1 MKSLIYP
8 IIGIGAL
15 AVACTGQQTG
25 SAYKVSASTAE
36 EDNGKMA
43 YLVNYDNG
51 EKIDSVI
58 IADRSIAFDGNV
70 EKPVMVRMLIGDK
83 RAGVFI
89 LEGGD
94 ITIDSLGVAQGTAL
108 NIKLAELDAKEDS
121 LATVYLNLTDDSLRN
136 VVEQELVAMYDSAIG
151 ACNDNPVGYVAFMNR
166 AYSLD
171 LKQLDSLVAKYP
183 SYKEY
188 ARVQKLMESK
198 RAEANTA
205 PGKLF
210 VDFTIENDSV
220 QQKLSDYV
228 GKGRYVLV
236 DFWASWCGP
245 CRREM
250 KNIKDLYQKYH
261 ADGLDV
267 LGVAVWDEPEN
278 SKTAMEQL
286 ELPWPQILNAQTIP
300 TDIYGIS
307 GIPHL
312 ILFAPDGTIEA
323 RGMQGEELK
332 SVVGQAMYSITHPAT
347 IEQVAPIQ

>member
-1 MKSLIYP
+1 MKSLIYSM
-8 IIGIGAL
+8 IGISAL

-25 SAYKVSASTAE
+25 TAYKVNASTSE

-43 YLVNYDNG
+43 YLINYDNG
-51 EKIDSVI
+51 EKLDSVI
-58 IADRSIAFDGNV
+58 VADRAIAFNGNV
-70 EKPVMVRMLIGDK
+70 EKPVIVRMLIGDK

-94 ITIDSLGVAQGTAL
+94 ITIDSLGVAHGTTL
-108 NIKLAELDAKEDS
+108 NGELAAFNAKEDS
-121 LATVYLNLTDDSLRN
+121 LSTIYRNLSDDSLRS
-136 VVEQELVAMYDSAIG
+136 VVEQELMAMYDSAIG
-151 ACNDNPVGYVAFMNR
+151 AYNDNPVGYVAFMSR
-166 AYSLD
+166 AYGLD
-171 LKQLDSLVAKYP
+171 LKQLDSLVTKYP
-183 SYKEY
+183 SYKDY
-188 ARVQKLMESK
+188 SRVQDIMESK
-198 RAEANTA
+198 KAEANTA
-205 PGKLF
+205 PGKMF
-210 VDFTIENDSV
+210 VDFTIDNDSI

-245 CRREM
+245 CRHEM
-250 KNIKDLYQKYH
+250 KNIKELYQMYH
-261 ADGLDV
+261 AEGLEV

-332 SVVGQAMYSITHPAT
+332 SVVAQAMHSFTHPAT
-347 IEQVAPIQ
+347 IEQAVPIR